1 MRTVH
6 VAVVGVGHRGVG
18 NAKFI
23 SAMEGVHVD
32 AVCDHYEDRIKAV
45 TDHIEA
51 TQGYRPIETQN
62 FDDLLTLE
70 SVEAIMIFTGWED
83 HIPLAIAAMKAGKW
97 VGLEVGGAYSVKQCW
112 DLVRTSEETGMP
124 VMMLENCCYGKRE
137 LMVANMAKRGL
148 FGKIVH
154 CEGGYHHD
162 LRHSVPEGFDRRSY
176 RLRNY
181 LNVNSHNYPTHDF
194 GPIAKILGINRGNR
208 ALSLVSM
215 SSGSFGM
222 EDFIA
227 RHKADDERLRGVD
240 FALGDIVTTVIK
252 CAGQETVTL
261 TLDTSLP
268 RFYSRG
274 FTVQGTR
281 GMFEENS
288 DSIYIDDA
296 DMNHQEH
303 VTLHA
308 GNARDF
314 EKYLSPLWQPDNAQN
329 VKGGHGGMDG
339 FCFSAFFDCLR
350 RGDKNVPIDVYDTAT
365 WMVITA
371 LSAESL
377 AMGSAPVAF
386 PDFTNGEWIRRAPV
400 DCDDFTQPIPEDTA
414 EADA

>member
-18 NAKFI
+18 NARFI
-23 SAMEGVHVD
+23 SAMEGVRVD

-51 TQGYRPIETQN
+51 TQGYRPIETRC
-62 FDDLLTLE
+62 FDDLLALE

-83 HIPLAIAAMKAGKW
+83 HIPLAIASMKAGKW
-97 VGLEVGGAYSVKQCW
+97 VALEVGGAYSVQQCW
-112 DLVRTSEETGMP
+112 DLVHTAEETGMP

-137 LMVANMAKRGL
+137 LMVANMARRGL

-162 LRHSVPEGFDRRSY
+162 LRHSVPEGFDSRSY

-208 ALSLVSM
+208 PLSLVSM
-215 SSGSFGM
+215 ASGSFGM

-227 RHKADDERLRGVD
+227 RHKADDERLRGRD
-240 FALGDIVTTVIK
+240 FALGDVITTVIK
-252 CAGQETVTL
+252 CAGEETVTL

-308 GNARDF
+308 GNAKEF
-314 EKYLSPLWQPDNAQN
+314 ERYLSPLWQPDNAEN

-339 FCFSAFFDCLR
+339 FCFGAFFDCLR
-350 RGDKNVPIDVYDTAT
+350 RGDKNLPIDVYDTAT
-365 WMVITA
+365 WMAITA

-377 AMGSAPVAF
+377 AMGSTPVAF
-386 PDFTNGEWIRRAPV
+386 PDFTRGEWIRRAPL
-400 DCDDFTQPIPEDTA
+400 DCDDFTGEIPEDA
-414 EADA
+414 PKADE

>member
-6 VAVVGVGHRGVG
+6 VAIVGLGHRGLV
-18 NAKFI
+18 NTRFI
-23 SAMEGVHVD
+23 SGMEGVHID
-32 AVCDHYEDRIKAV
+32 AICDLYEDRVKGIG
-45 TDHIEA
+45 DYIEK
-51 TQGYRPIETQN
+51 THGYRPIETRT
-62 FDDLLTLE
+62 FEDLLALE
-70 SVEAIMIFTGWED
+70 SVEAIMIFTGWEA
-83 HIPLAIAAMKAGKW
+83 HVPLAVASMKAGKW
-97 VGLEVGGAYSVKQCW
+97 VAVEVGGAYSVKQCW
-112 DLVRTSEETGMP
+112 DLVRTSEETGIP

-162 LRHSVPEGFDRRSY
+162 LRHSVPEGVERRSY

-181 LNVNSHNYPTHDF
+181 LNVNAHNYPTHDF

-208 ALSLVSM
+208 PLSLVSIA
-215 SSGSFGM
+215 SGSFGM
-222 EDFIA
+222 EDYIA
-227 RHKADDERLRGVD
+227 RHKADDKNLLGRD
-240 FALGDIVTTVIK
+240 FALGDIITTVIK

-308 GNARDF
+308 GNAKDY
-314 EKYLSPLWQPDNAQN
+314 EKYLSPLWRPENADKVQ
-329 VKGGHGGMDG
+329 GGHGGMDG
-339 FCFSAFFDCLR
+339 FCFSAFFDHLR
-350 RGDKNVPIDVYDTAT
+350 RGDKNLPIDVYDTAT

-371 LSAESL
+371 LSEQSI
-377 AMGSAPVAF
+377 AMGGTPVAF
-386 PDFTNGEWIRRAPV
+386 PDFTSGAWITRTPI
-400 DCDDFTQPIPEDTA
+400 DCDDFTLAIPEDTTEAA
-414 EADA
+414 E

>member
-23 SAMEGVHVD
+23 AAMEGVRVD

-51 TQGYRPIETQN
+51 TQGYRPIETQS
-62 FDDLLTLE
+62 FDDLLAME

-83 HIPLAIAAMKAGKW
+83 HIPLAIASMKAGKW
-97 VGLEVGGAYSVKQCW
+97 VAMEVGGAYSVQQCW
-112 DLVRTSEETGMP
+112 DLVHTSEETGMP

-181 LNVNSHNYPTHDF
+181 LSVNSHNYPTHDF
-194 GPIAKILGINRGNR
+194 GPIAKIIGINRGNR
-208 ALSLVSM
+208 PLSLVSM

-240 FALGDIVTTVIK
+240 FALGDVVTTVIK

-288 DSIYIDDA
+288 DSVYLDDA
-296 DMNHQEH
+296 EMNHQEH

-314 EKYLSPLWQPDNAQN
+314 EQYLSPLWQPDNAQN

-339 FCFSAFFDCLR
+339 FCFGAFFDCLR

-365 WMVITA
+365 WMAITA

-377 AMGSAPVAF
+377 AMGSTPVAF

-400 DCDDFTQPIPEDTA
+400 DCDDFTQPIPEKSS
-414 EADA
+414 ESNE